1 MLAAL
6 AFTAAF
12 APSAEDL
19 FNASA
24 FDVAG
29 LVRDADVTGDGKLN
43 FEEFKKVSLG
53 WAGCGELLGGGTRCR
68 GGRGG
73 DAGAFAVA
81 PRAPPPWRACGL
93 RPVTAQSNP
102 N

>member
-43 FEEFKKVSLG
+43 FEEFKKV
-53 WAGCGELLGGGTRCR
+53 GGPMMG
-68 GGRGG
+68 
-73 DAGAFAVA
+73 V
-81 PRAPPPWRACGL
+81 W
-93 RPVTAQSNP
+93 
-102 N
+102 

>member
-1 MLAAL
+1 MLAAV
-6 AFTAAF
+6 AFTSAF

-43 FEEFKKVSLG
+43 FEEFKKV
-53 WAGCGELLGGGTRCR
+53 GGPMGGCR
-68 GGRGG
+68 GRL
-73 DAGAFAVA
+73 
-81 PRAPPPWRACGL
+81 C
-93 RPVTAQSNP
+93 TAAHSWNCV
-102 N
+102 

>member
-43 FEEFKKVSLG
+43 FNIESNMWEDDPGRKP
-53 WAGCGELLGGGTRCR
+53 ARHHEGG
-68 GGRGG
+68 
-73 DAGAFAVA
+73 
-81 PRAPPPWRACGL
+81 
-93 RPVTAQSNP
+93 SNP
-102 N
+102 AAQYVPF